1 MVILYEFLLE
11 WDLLP
16 IFWGE
21 FVVSRQIGQVDPAVV
36 ADLADVIPDLPIGVM
51 ELAGKRDAQMGAS
64 RLVLLHAMDTFDR
77 DLISSHG
84 FLLKQKK
91 GSLGV
96 NQTARMGIN

>member
-1 MVILYEFLLE
+1 MVILYGFFLE

-16 IFWGE
+16 TFWGG
-21 FVVSRQIGQVDPAVV
+21 FFIHGQIGQVDPAVV
-36 ADLADVIPDLPIGVM
+36 ADLADVIPDLPVGVM
-51 ELAGKRDAQMGAS
+51 ELTGRRDAQMGTS
-64 RLVLLHAMDTFDR
+64 RLVLLHTMDTYDR
-77 DLISSHG
+77 YLILIHG